1 MIESI
6 WVIFTIGFLMGAPSG
21 ITPGP
26 MLILI
31 ISETLRHGIRAG
43 AKVATI
49 PLLTDLPVV
58 LSSGFLFTQISEMNF
73 LLGIISLVGF
83 VFLFYL
89 GSKNMRIANLEISD
103 YTPPR
108 LLLKEIIIANLLNPN
123 PYLFWFTVGAPLMVR
138 SFQQTLSLGAVF
150 LFSFYLGL
158 VGIKILLA
166 IVAEKSRSFLQGIW
180 YRRIMQFLGF
190 ALIVI
195 SFFLLRDG
203 LIFFEIYPHG
213 KF

>member
-6 WVIFTIGFLMGAPSG
+6 WVIFTMGFLMGAPSG
-21 ITPGP
+21 ISPGP

-31 ISETLRHGIRAG
+31 ISEAMRHGIRAG
-43 AKVATI
+43 VKVAII

-73 LLGIISLVGF
+73 LLGVISLIGF

-89 GSKNMRIANLEISD
+89 GSKNIRSANVEISD
-103 YTPPR
+103 YTPPP
-108 LLLKEIIIANLLNPN
+108 LLLKEIIFANLLNPN

-138 SFQQTLSLGAVF
+138 SFQQTLILGVVF

-158 VGIKILLA
+158 VGIKIMLA

-190 ALIVI
+190 TLIV
-195 SFFLLRDG
+195 FAFYMLRDC
-203 LIFFEIYPHG
+203 LIYFDIYQH
-213 KF
+213 